1 MEPRFSAMMMSFEN
15 TMVSPLNVSSQSA
28 VDHQG
33 STAAG
38 QRFLSFPSNFGTRN
52 MDQEADGWS
61 RYHELPEFGLRRH
74 FLCER

>member
-38 QRFLSFPSNFGTRN
+38 QRKRSSNKLV
-52 MDQEADGWS
+52 
-61 RYHELPEFGLRRH
+61 YH
-74 FLCER
+74 FLVLIDRLISEYRIT